1 MSPLDIFR
9 ATGKRDAPSDTFA
22 PAQEPETINMAEKK
36 TDDINVAESQDWV
49 KVPEEVV
56 VNPTAQHGVQKI
68 EAVTLTW
75 GKWSLVALL
84 VKYVLYYY

>member
-9 ATGKRDAPSDTFA
+9 ATSKRDAPNDTITA
-22 PAQEPETINMAEKK
+22 SQEPETINMSEKK
-36 TDDINVAESQDWV
+36 ADDINVAESQDWV

-56 VNPTAQHGVQKI
+56 VNPAAQHGVQKI

-84 VKYVLYYY
+84 FKYVLHKF